1 MVDACLKASS
11 IRLIKS
17 TIAEEANQ
25 VSKLGLDDVEMFSK
39 IISRAIKN
47 KLRRLPLEELKQMTL
62 DSFDLFLEGQ
72 GSLGIGSTPT
82 QAQANIIRS
91 LTKVILHQISDS
103 SNYELTEGQEN
114 LLISLCVEKLSVE
127 EFLENS
133 GLNTIY
139 DNFANKVGQIL
150 RDEDEVIYSNE
161 DIDAKKSTCFQVS
174 FYCCLEDSCAADDS
188 EIMEE
193 FDKIDLQDG
202 SGDGEEEETLVSIDP
217 SVSKLPISR
226 ETLNQTKIQLLPSN
240 TIEGM
245 WESLYFEDNV
255 KQKLFSYATISL
267 KMSQM
272 STKSISSTL
281 IANNKLLLVHGP
293 PGTGKTTV
301 CKALCQKLAIRQ
313 NESIDSLE
321 TNCHPT
327 IIVEVSCS
335 RIFSRWFGESSKNL
349 DNIFKDVENLLI
361 DSEQNK
367 KFVCLLIDEVETIA
381 SSRSGLMNKNE
392 TTDGIRVVNTLLTQ
406 LDNLKKYD
414 NLLILATSN
423 LLDALDPAFVDR
435 ADGIFFIG
443 RPSELGTVRILT
455 STIEELINTGII
467 KDIGNSSILKS
478 DDYQQV
484 IQSLASKCSVCYFV
498 SLIFE
503 KKVPY

>member
-1 MVDACLKASS
+1 
-11 IRLIKS
+11 
-17 TIAEEANQ
+17 
-25 VSKLGLDDVEMFSK
+25 
-39 IISRAIKN
+39 
-47 KLRRLPLEELKQMTL
+47 
-62 DSFDLFLEGQ
+62 
-72 GSLGIGSTPT
+72 
-82 QAQANIIRS
+82 
-91 LTKVILHQISDS
+91 
-103 SNYELTEGQEN
+103 
-114 LLISLCVEKLSVE
+114 
-127 EFLENS
+127 
-133 GLNTIY
+133 
-139 DNFANKVGQIL
+139 
-150 RDEDEVIYSNE
+150 
-161 DIDAKKSTCFQVS
+161 
-174 FYCCLEDSCAADDS
+174 
-188 EIMEE
+188 
-193 FDKIDLQDG
+193 
-202 SGDGEEEETLVSIDP
+202 
-217 SVSKLPISR
+217 
-226 ETLNQTKIQLLPSN
+226 
-240 TIEGM
+240 
-245 WESLYFEDNV
+245 
-255 KQKLFSYATISL
+255 
-267 KMSQM
+267 M

-313 NESIDSLE
+313 NESIDSLK

-361 DSEQNK
+361 DSGQNK

-455 STIEELINTGII
+455 STIEELINAGII